1 MDEIIN
7 NINIDYVKEDSYS
20 GSKITTKSDK
30 QTLKNYKNSSPIKM
44 FEYNEK

>member
-30 QTLKNYKNSSPIKM
+30 
-44 FEYNEK
+44 